1 LVDGV
6 EVVTNDEAIDY
17 ARRLMREEG
26 ILAGI
31 SCGAA
36 VCAAARLAAKPE
48 NANKTIVVILP
59 DSAERYLSTSCL
71 MVYLLN
77 KKWCSNFIT
86 VKRIMSHVF
95 HYREHHELQ

>member
-1 LVDGV
+1 MGHIHEPIPQAIFCLADED
-6 EVVTNDEAIDY
+6 EVFY
-17 ARRLMREEG
+17 KG

-59 DSAERYLSTSCL
+59 DSAERYLSTAL
-71 MVYLLN
+71 FDGIFTEQERV
-77 KKWCSNFIT
+77 
-86 VKRIMSHVF
+86 
-95 HYREHHELQ
+95 Q